1 MENNIYATGI
11 RLWKEWTEMW
21 NGRPELALELAAARF
36 NLHLVTPSD
45 QDQLAIASPEA
56 LRQWV
61 ARHCAKYQSIRFVF
75 SVGPFV
81 DERAGVVSGPWHAEI
96 MTREGKPV
104 WACGMD
110 TVMFR
115 DGKITDYWTVS
126 KPADEI
132 GRWSTR

>member
-1 MENNIYATGI
+1 MENNTYATGI

-21 NGRPELALELAAARF
+21 NGRPELALELAAPRF
-36 NLHLVTPSD
+36 KLHLPTPSD
-45 QDQLAIASPEA
+45 QDQLAVANPEA
-56 LRQWV
+56 VRQWV

-75 SVGPFV
+75 GVGPFV

-96 MTREGKPV
+96 ITREGKPT

-110 TVMFR
+110 TVMFC

-126 KPADEI
+126 KPADEV
-132 GRWSTR
+132 GRWSSR